1 MTDEKEKPA
10 HRAGSTGNSAVYI
23 IPQNDTERIFL
34 LQCFTWKEEARD
46 LRPFTRE
53 LSLFGKELIREIVEG
68 GTGERALETLSLEQQ
83 NAFLAGLQPSCYI
96 TEYYEEYL
104 KELISIHGY
113 LYSELAKEFQ
123 KLTKKAPKTRANI
136 KPISELMAREFDP
149 PSWIVEG
156 FIPEGLTFIVGKPK
170 IGKSWLSLA
179 LALAVSQGKP
189 FIEFP
194 TEQKKA
200 LYYALEDSERRL
212 NSRIHKLGGI
222 VEGAA
227 LSYSTTLEPL
237 ANGGLERIEENLQ
250 AGYKLI
256 IIDTFARVKSAT
268 KRDAYAEETQA
279 LSGLQALS
287 LSYNAAIILIHH
299 ARKNTD
305 STDIYDSV
313 LGSTALSGTADATIL
328 ITRDRKTRKLIL
340 AQTGRDIEDK
350 EYAVEFSTDNGAFGF
365 QFLGNADA
373 VLVSEVEGK
382 IIDHL
387 KSTEFHLSPAEL
399 AQALN
404 VKKTSVTTACYRLY
418 EEQKIEK
425 ETGKSSFYLNK
436 KSKYL

>member
-1 MTDEKEKPA
+1 MAEEKEKRPN
-10 HRAGSTGNSAVYI
+10 RAQPTKNI
-23 IPQNDTERIFL
+23 IPQNETERVFL
-34 LQCFTWKEEARD
+34 LQCFTWKDDTRD

-53 LSLFGKELIREIVEG
+53 LSPFGKELVREIVEG
-68 GTGERALETLSLEQQ
+68 GTGARALETLSTDEQI
-83 NAFLAGLQPSCYI
+83 AFMAGLQPTCYI

-104 KELISIHGY
+104 KELITAHGY

-123 KLTKKAPKTRANI
+123 KLTQKAPKTRAEI
-136 KPISELMAREFDP
+136 KSISELMSREFEP
-149 PSWIVEG
+149 PNWIIEG

-189 FIEFP
+189 FIEFH
-194 TEQKKA
+194 TEQKKV

-222 VEGAA
+222 TGGITFE
-227 LSYSTTLEPL
+227 YSTALESL
-237 ANGGLERIEENLQ
+237 AHGGIERIEENLQ

-256 IIDTFARVKSAT
+256 IIDTFARVKNAT

-279 LSGLQALS
+279 LSGLQTLS
-287 LSYNAAIILIHH
+287 LAYNAAIILIHH

-305 STDIYDSV
+305 STDIYDAV

-350 EYAVEFSTDNGAFGF
+350 EYAVEFITDNGNFGF
-365 QFLGNADA
+365 QFLGNADE

-387 KSTEFHLSPAEL
+387 RSTEYHLSPSEL
-399 AQALN
+399 SQALN
-404 VKKTSVTTACYRLY
+404 LKPNTVKGTCYRLY
-418 EEQKIEK
+418 EELKIDK
-425 ETGKSSFYLNK
+425 EEGKLKYYFDK
-436 KSKYL
+436 KRKYI